1 LTIYQLL
8 ANDINRPGEM
18 VRSIEGLTTKVLNQC
33 LKKNTDFGILD
44 RISYNEVP
52 PKVEYKV
59 TEFGQKFMTV
69 LEELEKLQRE
79 IEKQV

>member
-1 LTIYQLL
+1 
-8 ANDINRPGEM
+8 
-18 VRSIEGLTTKVLNQC
+18 
-33 LKKNTDFGILD
+33 
-44 RISYNEVP
+44 
-52 PKVEYKV
+52 VEYKV